1 MDAMQTRE
9 TIEYDVK
16 TLLQTVLDTTKEPD
30 EIRKRIK
37 RGGYDVKI

>member
-9 TIEYDVK
+9 T
-16 TLLQTVLDTTKEPD
+16 QTNTRVSIKEPD

-37 RGGYDVKI
+37 RGGYDVKIWLRKIC